1 MTVIVPSRPARPIR
15 VDGGGRIPA
24 GGTTGQAL
32 VKSADADYATT
43 WATVSG
49 GGGVTDGDKGDITVS
64 GSGAIWTI
72 AAGAVTVSKMANL
85 AASTILGNNTGGAAA
100 PIALSAAQVKALL
113 AIAAG
118 DVSGLATVA
127 TSGSASDLSTGTL
140 AAARLPAF
148 GSGDVSFASGGGA
161 GTIASGAVTLAKQ
174 ANMAT
179 ASVVYRKTAGSGAP
193 EVQTLATLKTDLG
206 LTGTNTGDQT
216 ITLTGDVTGTGTGS
230 FAATIANDAVSNAK
244 LANVATGTI
253 KGRAT
258 AGTGDPED
266 LTGTQATALLDA
278 FTSGAKGLVPAS
290 GGGTTNFLR
299 ADGTFAAPPGGG
311 GSGDVAGPASATDN
325 ALVRFDATTG
335 KLVQNSVVT
344 LSDAGALTVPNSALP
359 SAPAS
364 GNVTIFAL
372 DLNGKSLPAFID
384 PEGFMTTVQADLG
397 EFNVA
402 RFMPQ
407 ANTTTAADAGVPLTN
422 TGTFAAAAIAT
433 TNFFTMT
440 RRLLCQVTVAATT
453 AVAGVRGSQNAVR
466 IGRTA
471 GAPGGFSS
479 RIVWGPSTGVSTATT
494 RAFCG
499 FRATAA
505 PTDVNPSS
513 LLNLVGMGWDSG
525 DTNVQ
530 MMTNDGAGTATKTD
544 LGASFPRPNTNN
556 TTVYELQLYSPNSTT
571 QSVNWRVIRYD
582 TTGKTIAAEAT
593 GTITTDLPANTVLMA
608 PHVWMSVGGT
618 SSVIGVA
625 CMGIT
630 IVNWY

>member
-49 GGGVTDGDKGDITVS
+49 GGGVADGDKGDITVS
-64 GSGAIWTI
+64 GSGAAWTI
-72 AAGAVTVSKMANL
+72 DAGAVTVSKMADL

-100 PIALSAAQVKALL
+100 PIALSAA
-113 AIAAG
+113 
-118 DVSGLATVA
+118 
-127 TSGSASDLSTGTL
+127 
-140 AAARLPAF
+140 
-148 GSGDVSFASGGGA
+148 
-161 GTIASGAVTLAKQ
+161 
-174 ANMAT
+174 
-179 ASVVYRKTAGSGAP
+179 
-193 EVQTLATLKTDLG
+193 
-206 LTGTNTGDQT
+206 
-216 ITLTGDVTGTGTGS
+216 
-230 FAATIANDAVSNAK
+230 
-244 LANVATGTI
+244 
-253 KGRAT
+253 
-258 AGTGDPED
+258 
-266 LTGTQATALLDA
+266 QATALLDA

-325 ALVRFDATTG
+325 ALARFDTTTG
-335 KLVQNSVVT
+335 KLIQDGVVT

-372 DLNGKSLPAFID
+372 DRNGKSLPAFID

-402 RFMPQ
+402 RFMPE

-433 TNFFTMT
+433 TNFFTMK

-544 LGASFPRPNTNN
+544 LGASFPRPNTDN

-630 IVNWY
+630 IVDWY